1 MDLYEAL
8 KSGTTSEEL
17 EKKFKEELNAAKAKF
32 KAEEESRN
40 AILDTIRTDL
50 ALDIKD
56 YISYLC
62 GQEYGDLISEN
73 DIKNELI
80 AFEKDVADFRSI
92 VSALFSKDKPKSK
105 KVSATKPEAKTDDE
119 VIKDFLSLFNV

>member
-17 EKKFKEELNAAKAKF
+17 EKKFKEELTAAKAKF

-40 AILDTIRTDL
+40 AILDTLRTDL

-62 GQEYGDLISEN
+62 GQEYDDLISEN
-73 DIKNELI
+73 DIKNGLI
-80 AFEKDVADFRSI
+80 AFEKDVAEFRSLM
-92 VSALFSKDKPKSK
+92 SALFPEDKAKPKK
-105 KVSATKPEAKTDDE
+105 TPAKKPEAKTDDE
-119 VIKDFLSLFNV
+119 VIKDFLSLFK

>member
-17 EKKFKEELNAAKAKF
+17 EKKFKEELTAAKAKF

-40 AILDTIRTDL
+40 AILDTLRTDL
-50 ALDIKD
+50 TLDIKD

-62 GQEYGDLISEN
+62 GQEYEDLISEN

-80 AFEKDVADFRSI
+80 AFEKDVAEFRSLM
-92 VSALFSKDKPKSK
+92 SALFPEDKAKPKK
-105 KVSATKPEAKTDDE
+105 APVKKPESKTDDE
-119 VIKDFLSLFNV
+119 VIKDFLSLFK

>member
-17 EKKFKEELNAAKAKF
+17 EKKFKEELAAAKAKF

-40 AILDTIRTDL
+40 AILDTLRTDL

-62 GQEYGDLISEN
+62 GQEYDDLISEN
-73 DIKNELI
+73 DIKDGLI
-80 AFEKDVADFRSI
+80 AFEKDVTEFRSLM
-92 VSALFSKDKPKSK
+92 SALFPKTKTKTKASASK
-105 KVSATKPEAKTDDE
+105 KPEAKTDDE
-119 VIKDFLSLFNV
+119 VIQDFLSSFFN

>member
-17 EKKFKEELNAAKAKF
+17 EKKFKEELTAAKAKF

-40 AILDTIRTDL
+40 AILDTLRTDL

-62 GQEYGDLISEN
+62 GQEYEDLISEN
-73 DIKNELI
+73 DIKNGLI
-80 AFEKDVADFRSI
+80 AFEKDVAEFRSLM
-92 VSALFSKDKPKSK
+92 SALFSKTKVKTKASASK
-105 KVSATKPEAKTDDE
+105 KPEAKTDDE
-119 VIKDFLSLFNV
+119 IIKDFLSLFN

>member
-17 EKKFKEELNAAKAKF
+17 EKKFKEELTAAKAKF

-40 AILDTIRTDL
+40 AILDTLRTDL

-62 GQEYGDLISEN
+62 GQEYEDLISEN
-73 DIKNELI
+73 DIKNGLI
-80 AFEKDVADFRSI
+80 AFEKDVAEFRSLM
-92 VSALFSKDKPKSK
+92 SALFSKTKPKTKASASK
-105 KVSATKPEAKTDDE
+105 KPEAKTDDE
-119 VIKDFLSLFNV
+119 IIKDFLSLFN

>member
-17 EKKFKEELNAAKAKF
+17 EKKFKEELTAAKAKF

-40 AILDTIRTDL
+40 AILDTLRTDL

-62 GQEYGDLISEN
+62 GQEYDDLISEN
-73 DIKNELI
+73 DIKNGLI
-80 AFEKDVADFRSI
+80 AFEKDVAEFRSLM
-92 VSALFSKDKPKSK
+92 SALFPKNKTKASK
-105 KVSATKPEAKTDDE
+105 KSEAKTDDE
-119 VIKDFLSLFNV
+119 VIQDFLSLFK

>member
-17 EKKFKEELNAAKAKF
+17 EKKFKEELTAAKAKF

-40 AILDTIRTDL
+40 AILDTLRTDL

-62 GQEYGDLISEN
+62 GQEYEDLISEN
-73 DIKNELI
+73 DIKNGLI
-80 AFEKDVADFRSI
+80 AFEKDVAEFRSLM
-92 VSALFSKDKPKSK
+92 SALFPEDKAKPKK
-105 KVSATKPEAKTDDE
+105 APAKKPEAKTDDE
-119 VIKDFLSLFNV
+119 IIKDFLSLFK

>member
-62 GQEYGDLISEN
+62 GREYGDLLSEN

-80 AFEKDVADFRSI
+80 AFEKDMVDFRSF
-92 VSALFSKDKPKSK
+92 VSALSPKDKSNVSKKSK
-105 KVSATKPEAKTDDE
+105 TKTDDE
-119 VIKDFLSLFNV
+119 VIKDFLSLFK

>member
-17 EKKFKEELNAAKAKF
+17 EKKFKEELTAAKAKF

-40 AILDTIRTDL
+40 AILDTLRTDL

-62 GQEYGDLISEN
+62 GQEYEDLISEN
-73 DIKNELI
+73 DIKNGLI
-80 AFEKDVADFRSI
+80 AFEKDVAEFRSLM
-92 VSALFSKDKPKSK
+92 SALFPEDKAKPKK
-105 KVSATKPEAKTDDE
+105 ASAKKPEAKTDDE
-119 VIKDFLSLFNV
+119 VIKDFLSLFK

>member
-17 EKKFKEELNAAKAKF
+17 EKKFKEELTAAKAKLEADE
-32 KAEEESRN
+32 KHRN
-40 AILDTIRTDL
+40 AMLDAIRSDL

-80 AFEKDVADFRSI
+80 AFEKDMVDFRSF
-92 VSALFSKDKPKSK
+92 VSALFPEDKAKSK
-105 KVSATKPEAKTDDE
+105 KASAKKPEAKTDDE
-119 VIKDFLSLFNV
+119 VIKDFLSLFK

>member
-17 EKKFKEELNAAKAKF
+17 EKKFKEELTAAKAKF

-40 AILDTIRTDL
+40 AILDTLRTDL

-62 GQEYGDLISEN
+62 GQEYDDLISEN
-73 DIKNELI
+73 DIKNGLI
-80 AFEKDVADFRSI
+80 AFEKDVAEFRSLM
-92 VSALFSKDKPKSK
+92 SALFSKSKSK
-105 KVSATKPEAKTDDE
+105 TKASASKKPEAKTDDE
-119 VIKDFLSLFNV
+119 IIKDFLSLFN

>member
-17 EKKFKEELNAAKAKF
+17 EKKFKEELTAAKAKF

-56 YISYLC
+56 YINYLC
-62 GQEYGDLISEN
+62 GQEYADLISEN

-80 AFEKDVADFRSI
+80 AFEKDVAEFRSLM
-92 VSALFSKDKPKSK
+92 SALFSKDKGKSK
-105 KVSATKPEAKTDDE
+105 KAPAKKPEAKTDDE
-119 VIKDFLSLFNV
+119 VIKDFLSLFK